1 MSNLVEEENLNSDDL
16 KGGEH
21 ESTLPGRVSNFSN
34 SNEGQAISEGLNV
47 NDIIPAEILS
57 QLPPEAQKI
66 ISVQL
71 TQMRGGLPVGAS
83 PIAQKLNSGHITAI
97 IQNNENE
104 SESVRDFDLAKI
116 GQNTRRI
123 GMAAVIAVITIILV
137 YAGVTKVK
145 DLSEKIIFASI
156 SAVGGYGYGKSERY
170 TD

>member
-1 MSNLVEEENLNSDDL
+1 MPRSFTCVKEAGHGPPCVWEGVRVVWCGSMS
-16 KGGEH
+16 
-21 ESTLPGRVSNFSN
+21 
-34 SNEGQAISEGLNV
+34 
-47 NDIIPAEILS
+47 EILS

-83 PIAQKLNSGHITAI
+83 PIAQKLNSEHITAI
-97 IQNNENE
+97 IQNNEN
-104 SESVRDFDLAKI
+104 ESVRDFDLAKI

-137 YAGVTKVK
+137 YAGVTKDK

-156 SAVGGYGYGKSERY
+156 SAVGGYGYGKSERR

>member
-1 MSNLVEEENLNSDDL
+1 MSNPAEEENLNSDDL

-21 ESTLPGRVSNFSN
+21 ESTLPDRVSNFSN
-34 SNEGQAISEGLNV
+34 SNEGQAISEGLSV

-57 QLPPEAQKI
+57 QLPPEAQKFF
-66 ISVQL
+66 SVQL
-71 TQMRGGLPVGAS
+71 TQMRRGLPVGAS
-83 PIAQKLNSGHITAI
+83 PIAQKLNSEHITAI
-97 IQNNENE
+97 IQNNEN
-104 SESVRDFDLAKI
+104 ESVRDFDLAKI

-137 YAGVTKVK
+137 YAGVTKDK

-156 SAVGGYGYGKSERY
+156 SAVGGYGYGKSERR